1 MENAT
6 RTNGPNL
13 AAEQCG
19 LVEAACVCVR
29 VKGHAGAHV
38 CSCAGS
44 WTLNDKGAFVSINFP
59 RVAGMLGTES
69 AEAWARENG
78 VAS

>member
-6 RTNGPNL
+6 RNDAGDL
-13 AAEQCG
+13 ATEQCG
-19 LVEAACVCVR
+19 LVEAACACVR

-44 WTLNDKGAFVSINFP
+44 WTFNDKGAFVSVNFP
-59 RVAGMLGTES
+59 QAAGTLGTGS

-78 VAS
+78 VAA